1 MNKVSRKAD
10 TTLARERPAAPLTAL
25 ASGYL
30 RQCKYKTG
38 ACVYLTLLASGSF
51 LVDKDYLVYSSIQM
65 MDKTL
70 FNINRTMQRGD
81 PLA

>member
-1 MNKVSRKAD
+1 M
-10 TTLARERPAAPLTAL
+10 APLKTL
-25 ASGYL
+25 ASGYS

-38 ACVYLTLLASGSF
+38 SCVYLKLLASDSF

-70 FNINRTMQRGD
+70 YNINSTMQGWGGTR
-81 PLA
+81 

>member
-1 MNKVSRKAD
+1 MAPLK
-10 TTLARERPAAPLTAL
+10 TLA
-25 ASGYL
+25 SSYL

-38 ACVYLTLLASGSF
+38 ACVYLKSLASGPF

-70 FNINRTMQRGD
+70 YNINRTMVGGH